1 MNIPAR
7 RTRGASLLLLATLAT
22 SVPWDAAVAAD
33 AGPAAAAPGTPS
45 FKADV
50 QDYFT
55 APLHW
60 DGTEWAWFAGSLAII
75 AASHHYDTQVR
86 THFVGPGPTTSN
98 NTKDLQDIAPTVAV
112 VAGTWFFAGLIYSD
126 AGHQEAWRMVE
137 AAGLSGVTAYALK
150 YAAGRETPSE
160 TTDPNSWGGGGSSF
174 PSFHATVAFAVGT
187 VLAEDGSD
195 DYRWVR
201 RVLGYGLGIA
211 TSYERLKHNAHWLSD
226 TVAGSA
232 LGIATGRFAV
242 GRDSGNRTL
251 SGWSVAPVNGGAL
264 LTYSMTLN

>member
-1 MNIPAR
+1 MNV
-7 RTRGASLLLLATLAT
+7 RTRMPGCASLLL
-22 SVPWDAAVAAD
+22 AALVAAAPFGTAFAAD
-33 AGPAAAAPGTPS
+33 AGPAPGAPVPS

-50 QDYFT
+50 EEYFT

-60 DGTEWAWFAGSLAII
+60 DASEWVWFAGSLAVI
-75 AASHHYDTQVR
+75 AGSHHYDEQVR
-86 THFVGPGPTTSN
+86 THFVDKEGPTDGSN
-98 NTKDLQDIAPTVAV
+98 QKDFQDIAPTIAV
-112 VAGTWFFAGLIYSD
+112 IAGTWFFAGLSYSD

-150 YAAGRETPSE
+150 FAAGREDPYQTS
-160 TTDPNSWGGGGSSF
+160 DPNSWREGGSSF
-174 PSFHATVAFAVGT
+174 PSLHSTVAFAVGT
-187 VLAEDGSD
+187 VLAESGGD

-201 RVLGYGLGIA
+201 RVLGYGLGVA

-242 GRDSGNRTL
+242 NRDRGNPTL
-251 SGWSVAPVNGGAL
+251 TGWSVTPVSGGAL
-264 LTYSMTLN
+264 LSYSMTLN